1 MFGAAIA
8 GNLVNIGNMILCDLW
23 ISLKAEQEF
32 KDMWLPWAKTNLE
45 QLSSFLEYS
54 ISTAMMDIFV
64 NSALEVFM
72 LMAAF
77 GHH

>member
-32 KDMWLPWAKTNLE
+32 KDIWLPWAKTNLE

-54 ISTAMMDIFV
+54 ISTAIMDIFV

>member
-32 KDMWLPWAKTNLE
+32 KDIWLPWAKTNLE